1 MSTPN
6 EPEEVEG
13 PEQDH
18 INKVNVHDT
27 GPTEADEMEVL
38 ASLYAYDSVLGVFHT
53 PLFEED

>member
-1 MSTPN
+1 MTNN

-18 INKVNVHDT
+18 INEVNVHPT

-38 ASLYAYDSVLGVFHT
+38 ASLYAYDSKLGVFHAS
-53 PLFEED
+53 LFDDD